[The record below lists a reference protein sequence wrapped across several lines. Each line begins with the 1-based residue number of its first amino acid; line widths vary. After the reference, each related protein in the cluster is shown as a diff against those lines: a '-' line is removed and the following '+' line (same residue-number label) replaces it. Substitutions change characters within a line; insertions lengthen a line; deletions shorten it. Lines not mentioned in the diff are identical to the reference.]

1 LSRELVDNYG
11 CLVFEQLNIKGMVKN
26 HNLAKHI
33 SDCSWRKL
41 IEYTT
46 YKAEEAGVEVRL
58 VNPKN
63 TTQICSGCGKIVP
76 KTLADRTHNCSH
88 CGLVMDRD
96 LNAAK
101 NILSRVG
108 TTPSYAYGDLTSTQG
123 HCVLE
128 QVESMK

>member
-1 LSRELVDNYG
+1 M
-11 CLVFEQLNIKGMVKN
+11 FEQLNIKGMVKN

-88 CGLVMDRD
+88 CGLEIDRD

-123 HCVLE
+123 HCILE
-128 QVESMK
+128 QVGSMK